1 MILLQELHENGDD
14 QSALDYLQ
22 EHPSKDFQDL
32 ELTVLAGEIALKAES
47 FDLASAYCSGESA
60 EEKLI
65 RARAYLAQ
73 SHYQKGLESYLSAIA
88 LNPILEDPT
97 LEKTLKEGV
106 STISQTTRSGNVV
119 GFRVLTNANGGLKQ
133 KGAVE
138 EEEEYLS
145 IFQPQKSSLTF
156 KDVGG
161 LSDVKKQIHRKIILP
176 FQKPSLFQKF
186 KKKAGGGV
194 LLYGPPGCGKT
205 LLARATAGE
214 CKTNFYNIAISD
226 ILDMWIG
233 ESEKKLK
240 AVFETARQNAPSVLF
255 FDELEALA
263 GKRHYS
269 TDSSA
274 SKTVS
279 QFLSEMDGFANN
291 NQGVLI
297 IGATNVP
304 WSIDSAFRRAG
315 RFDRVLFIPPPDKEA
330 RLSILQILMAD
341 RPTDGKIDLD
351 SFAKMTGGFS
361 GADLSN
367 LIETACDHAIE
378 QSIDSGSEVPLSKEM
393 LTLAFK
399 EVKRTTMEWLTT
411 ARNYA
416 KYANDDGQYN
426 DVLEFLKK
434 HGKA

>member
-1 MILLQELHENGDD
+1 M
-14 QSALDYLQ
+14 
-22 EHPSKDFQDL
+22 
-32 ELTVLAGEIALKAES
+32 
-47 FDLASAYCSGESA
+47 
-60 EEKLI
+60 
-65 RARAYLAQ
+65 
-73 SHYQKGLESYLSAIA
+73 
-88 LNPILEDPT
+88 
-97 LEKTLKEGV
+97 
-106 STISQTTRSGNVV
+106 
-119 GFRVLTNANGGLKQ
+119 
-133 KGAVE
+133 
-138 EEEEYLS
+138 
-145 IFQPQKSSLTF
+145 
-156 KDVGG
+156 
-161 LSDVKKQIHRKIILP
+161 
-176 FQKPSLFQKF
+176 
-186 KKKAGGGV
+186 
-194 LLYGPPGCGKT
+194 
-205 LLARATAGE
+205 LARATAGE

-361 GADLSN
+361 GAGLSS